1 MSEGDNKAGGT
12 AQVESV
18 TVVLQDWCDWCGE
31 EGVELTH
38 AIDAK
43 RFDFAARFCSLQCA
57 ARWGCAAD
65 QDEIEEIR
73 ERSVETGT
81 EQEVDRDA

>member
-1 MSEGDNKAGGT
+1 MSEESAGGT

-18 TVVLQDWCDWCGE
+18 TIVLQDWCDWCDE
-31 EGVELTH
+31 EDVKLTH

-65 QDEIEEIR
+65 QREIEEIR
-73 ERSVETGT
+73 RRSVNSETGHPGG
-81 EQEVDRDA
+81 DP

>member
-1 MSEGDNKAGGT
+1 MTDGT

-18 TVVLQDWCDWCGE
+18 TVVLQDWCDWCDE
-31 EGVELTH
+31 EDVELTH
-38 AIDAK
+38 AIDAR
-43 RFDFAARFCSLQCA
+43 RFDFVARFCSLQCA

-73 ERSVETGT
+73 ERSVETDT
-81 EQEVDRDA
+81 DRSEDGDPR